1 MVHVAWSRGRRG
13 VPRAVMRRPRWW
25 SPAAVSILACLLAA
39 PALASSTRAG
49 AQLTVNGGRR
59 GPRINPTQFGA
70 FLEEI
75 NHSGDG
81 GLYGELIRN
90 RDLKEDSNAPV
101 YWSPFTLR
109 NSTATIALD
118 SSQPLNAENQV
129 SLRLTIGRITP
140 GGSAGVANWGYWG
153 VPVRPSTTYRVS
165 FFARSSRPL
174 SGPLTVALVGLF
186 HSHVWAETTIGGV
199 TGQWARYTT
208 TIRTSARTPA
218 SLSNRF
224 VITTSDPADAGST
237 LWFTI
242 VSVFPP
248 TYHGLPNGFRVDLM
262 QKLAALHPG
271 YFRIP
276 GGNYLEGETVT
287 TRFSWQNTIGPIE
300 DRPGHDNSAWGYWSD
315 DGIGLLEW
323 LELAEQ
329 LHAQPLL
336 AVYAGDSLD
345 GTIVAP
351 DQLQP
356 YIQDALDEIQYA
368 IGPTTSYWGAQRA
381 ADGHPAPFDLKM
393 VEVGNEDNLDPSGS
407 YNAYRYPM
415 FYDAIKSAYP
425 QLKIVATAPV
435 TSRPMDILDE
445 HFYDNDP
452 AYFTA
457 NAHMFDKIS
466 RRGPK
471 ILVGEYA
478 ATDGSPTGTLGAALG
493 EAAFLTGL
501 VRNAD
506 LVIGASYAPLLVN
519 VNDVNWPTNLI
530 GYNGLNSYGSPSYW
544 VLRLF
549 SAVRGGRV
557 IGSRLTGRATGLF
570 QVATRRPHQTT
581 VFVVN
586 DSRIPASVTVRL
598 EGLGT
603 RARTVSTTVLTGD
616 PSGMNSLA
624 QPRAIA
630 PRTRRLSALGNQ
642 FTYTFPP
649 DSMTVLDLAS

>member
-1 MVHVAWSRGRRG
+1 MLHRARCRARWLPVVA
-13 VPRAVMRRPRWW
+13 A
-25 SPAAVSILACLLAA
+25 LLWLLPA
-39 PALASSTRAG
+39 PAQARPSRPA
-49 AQLTVNGGRR
+49 AQLTVAAGHA
-59 GPRINPTQFGA
+59 GPAINSTQFGA

-90 RDLKEDSNAPV
+90 RDLKEDPNAPV
-101 YWSPFTLR
+101 YWSPFTQSH
-109 NSTATIALD
+109 STATIALD
-118 SSQPLNAENQV
+118 STQPLDSANPV
-129 SLRLTIGRITP
+129 SLKLSVGQITP

-153 VPVRPSTTYRVS
+153 VPVRPSTTYQVS
-165 FFARSSRPL
+165 FFARGSRTQ
-174 SGPLTVALVGLF
+174 SGPLTVSLVGLF
-186 HSHVWAETTIGGV
+186 RGTVWAKTTISGI
-199 TGQWARYTT
+199 TDHWARYTT
-208 TIRTSARTPA
+208 TIRTSSHTPV
-218 SLSNRF
+218 SIHNRF
-224 VITTSDPADAGST
+224 VITTSDPADSGST
-237 LWFTI
+237 MWFTI

-287 TRFSWQNTIGPIE
+287 TRFAWQNTIGPIE

-329 LHAQPLL
+329 LNAQPLL
-336 AVYAGDSLD
+336 AVYDGDSLD
-345 GTIVAP
+345 GTVVP
-351 DQLQP
+351 PNQLQP

-368 IGPTTSYWGAQRA
+368 IGSTSTYWGARRA

-393 VEVGNEDNLDPSGS
+393 VEVGNEDNLEPSGS

-415 FYDAIKSAYP
+415 FYDAIKAAYP

-435 TSRPMDILDE
+435 RSRPMDILDE
-445 HFYDNDP
+445 HFYDDNP
-452 AYFTA
+452 AYFISH
-457 NAHMFDKIS
+457 AHAFDKMS
-466 RRGPK
+466 RQGPK

-478 ATDGSPTGTLGAALG
+478 ATQHSPTGTLAAALG

-530 GYNGLNSYGSPSYW
+530 AYNELQSYGSPSYW
-544 VLRLF
+544 VLKLL
-549 SAVRGGRV
+549 SDGHGRQV
-557 IGSRLTGRATGLF
+557 IGSRLSGASAKLF
-570 QVATRRPHQTT
+570 QVVSHSPGHTY
-581 VFVVN
+581 VVVVN
-586 DSRIPASVTVRL
+586 DRRTPALVNVKL
-598 EGLGT
+598 KGLGKGARGGT
-603 RARTVSTTVLTGD
+603 ATVLSGDPAAANSIDYPRTVAPKVQRL
-616 PSGMNSLA
+616 
-624 QPRAIA
+624 PR
-630 PRTRRLSALGNQ
+630 LGKA
-642 FTYTFPP
+642 FAYRFAAE
-649 DSMTVLDLAS
+649 SVTVLDLRS